1 MKKLCYSKRG
11 AKAHDGFTARSAAY
25 FASVEN
31 GVDEVVIVGDYQNI
45 KDAYTKAEVK
55 VTVEDVET
63 DAKKDK
69 PLGVADLRKLLTDA
83 GVEFPADAKKPELQ
97 ALVDAMD
104 KGE

>member
-1 MKKLCYSKRG
+1 MKKLYYSKRG
-11 AKAHDGFTARSAAY
+11 VKAPEGFSARNAAY
-25 FASVEN
+25 FSGVEN
-31 GVDEVVIVGDYQNI
+31 NVDEVLVNGDYPSI
-45 KDAYTKAEVK
+45 VAAYEKAEVN
-55 VTVEDVET
+55 VSVEEPEA

-97 ALVDAMD
+97 ALVDAVD